1 MLSVY
6 VCMYV
11 CMHACTY
18 VCMYACVCAYECVCV
33 CVYVYI
39 KKLAKTKKTGGTGHT
54 LGAAGGIE
62 AVVACKALATG
73 IIPPTINFKTADP
86 DCDLDYTVN
95 TAGMWPSSKDRVP
108 GSKDRVPSS
117 KDRVSASRLLSTST
131 SRPLTLIVAW
141 TTL

>member
-1 MLSVY
+1 MC
-6 VCMYV
+6 VCMCV
-11 CMHACTY
+11 CTY
-18 VCMYACVCAYECVCV
+18 QEARQ
-33 CVYVYI
+33 
-39 KKLAKTKKTGGTGHT
+39 KKKTGGTGHT

-108 GSKDRVPSS
+108 GMWPSSKDRVPSS

-131 SRPLTLIVAW
+131 SRPLTLIVTW